1 MSIELSFQTPLKLKH
16 VKRIKQLLN
25 DVASIEGHTISN
37 LSVVFTSDE
46 YLIDMNR
53 TYLKHDYYT
62 DIITFDYSS
71 VEGSRT
77 IFGELYI
84 SVDRANENAN
94 QLNIPTYNEY
104 MRLMIHGILHLC
116 GYKDDTPE
124 SKALMTAKENQYLT
138 LL

>member
-1 MSIELSFQTPLKLKH
+1 MSIELSYQTSLKLKH

-25 DVASIEGHTISN
+25 DIASLEGHTISN

-46 YLIDMNR
+46 YLIDLNR
-53 TYLKHDYYT
+53 TYLNHDYYT

-71 VEGSRT
+71 VDDSRT

-94 QLNIPTYNEY
+94 LLNIPTYNEY

-116 GYKDDTPE
+116 GY
-124 SKALMTAKENQYLT
+124 
-138 LL
+138 

>member
-1 MSIELSFQTPLKLKH
+1 MSIELSYQTPLKLKH

-25 DVASIEGHTISN
+25 DIASLEGHNISN

-53 TYLKHDYYT
+53 TFLKHDYYT

-71 VEGSRT
+71 VEDSRT

-116 GYKDDTPE
+116 GYKDNTPE